1 MNQIDD
7 RLFRT
12 IRTLDTFVNR
22 GLGLSPK
29 GSSLSAFEYNRD
41 LLKAAMANTYIETVG
56 SRADSLHLA
65 IKAVP
70 ASNFYQQYLRSVRI
84 VSSKFGLLEEDV
96 ILAFDYT
103 DENFYG
109 KVEGFWMHGWTGE
122 KAITGK
128 FKFLT
133 CALVSSHIPEKIP
146 LISIPIHLGH
156 NMAKEVCF
164 CLSLV
169 EPLVGS
175 IKLVLYDRGFYSKE
189 LMLALANANHPYLIF
204 VPKNEK
210 VKKELAE
217 MSESERKKINYEF
230 TVNKDKT
237 VFHGETTLA
246 FLKRI
251 LDPKNGKTFDWAFAT
266 DQNEF
271 NLDHI
276 IPTYKGRWRIET
288 GFRVQDEARIKSK
301 SKDMKIRYFYF
312 VYEQVLQLLW
322 AILYKNELTFK
333 KFVIEMYEMSNK
345 RVLKEERKLKRAGA

>member
-1 MNQIDD
+1 MNQTSA

-12 IRTLDTFVNR
+12 VTTLDTFVNR
-22 GLGLSPK
+22 CLGLSPK
-29 GSSLSAFEYNRD
+29 GSTLSAFHYNRD
-41 LLKAAMANTYIETVG
+41 LLKAAMANTYVETVG

-70 ASNFYQQYLRSVRI
+70 ASNFYQQFLRSVRI
-84 VSSKFGLLEEDV
+84 VSSKFGLSGKDV

-109 KVEGFWMHGWTGE
+109 NVEGFWMHGWTGE

-237 VFHGETTLA
+237 VYHGETTLA
-246 FLKRI
+246 FLKKI
-251 LDPKNGKTFDWAFAT
+251 LRLSENP
-266 DQNEF
+266 
-271 NLDHI
+271 
-276 IPTYKGRWRIET
+276 
-288 GFRVQDEARIKSK
+288 
-301 SKDMKIRYFYF
+301 
-312 VYEQVLQLLW
+312 
-322 AILYKNELTFK
+322 
-333 KFVIEMYEMSNK
+333 
-345 RVLKEERKLKRAGA
+345 